1 VARRFAHLTTITPEL
16 HYSEFLIQAL
26 ERAGEG
32 DRIVPI
38 VRAGELAAAAAVSD
52 CTPLIW
58 KSGVGFSGGVHRQI
72 ERAAIDL
79 LHVQFEPRM
88 YGGWLSGWHVARLL
102 RLAHR
107 RMPTVLTMHAV
118 VPRTFFA
125 DDAASRVAHLGGG
138 IQKRLAWTVVRQLH
152 RELARHSDKVIVHLA
167 HLKDILVEDY
177 DVPADKVEVIRHGVL
192 PGPFDEPQGAGSELS
207 MLAPGY
213 VAPRK
218 GLETLVE
225 AISLVASDVRE
236 RLRVSIAG
244 YERNAEYG
252 LRLRTLTRERGVER
266 NISFVGPFS
275 RTSLHQLLS
284 QARAVILPYA
294 LAYSAS
300 GPLALAAAYS
310 VPVIAPTLP
319 TFVEEREAGLGI
331 MCFEAGSAAG
341 LARSIEE
348 MAAAPGVA
356 ARCRALMNSARP
368 EREWSE
374 IAGQT
379 LAVYRSLL

>member
-1 VARRFAHLTTITPEL
+1 VPRRFAHLTTITPEL
-16 HYSEFLIQAL
+16 HYSEFLIKAL
-26 ERAGEG
+26 ECAGGG

-38 VRAGELAAAAAVSD
+38 VRSDELAAAAAVSESA
-52 CTPLIW
+52 PLIW
-58 KSGVGFSGGVHRQI
+58 KSGLGFSGGVQRQI
-72 ERAAIDL
+72 ALADIDL

-102 RLAHR
+102 RQAHR
-107 RMPTVLTMHAV
+107 SMPTVLTMHAV
-118 VPRTFFA
+118 VPRAFFA
-125 DDAASRVAHLGGG
+125 DEAASRVAHVGGG
-138 IQKRLAWTVVRQLH
+138 LRKRLAWSVVRQLH
-152 RELARHSDKVIVHLA
+152 RDLARHSDKVIVHLA
-167 HLKDILVEDY
+167 HLKDILIEDY
-177 DVPADKVEVIRHGVL
+177 DVPADKIEVIRHGVL
-192 PGPFDEPQGAGSELS
+192 PGPFAEPQVVSDELS

-225 AISLVASDVRE
+225 AISLVAADVRA

-252 LRLRTLTRERGVER
+252 QRLRTLTREHGVER

-319 TFVEEREAGLGI
+319 TFVEERESGLGI
-331 MCFEAGSAAG
+331 VCFEAGSAAQ

-348 MAAAPGVA
+348 MAAAPDLA
-356 ARCRALMNSARP
+356 AQCRAMMNAARP
-368 EREWSE
+368 EREWHE
-374 IAGQT
+374 IATQT
-379 LAVYRSLL
+379 LGVYRSLL